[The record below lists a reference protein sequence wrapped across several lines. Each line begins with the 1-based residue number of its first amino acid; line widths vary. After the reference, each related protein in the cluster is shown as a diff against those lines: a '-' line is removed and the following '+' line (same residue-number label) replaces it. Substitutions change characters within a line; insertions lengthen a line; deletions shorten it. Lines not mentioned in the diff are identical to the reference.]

1 MEKQV
6 ANITSQKDEILGY
19 KSILEKS
26 DSDKTLNIFKLKNEL
41 NRERDYSKFIGNS
54 KEKLENEIR
63 DGGESG
69 MAGHGQGVRLFKKAE
84 GGRRKMKNGN
94 ADR

>member
-1 MEKQV
+1 MGKR
-6 ANITSQKDEILGY
+6 
-19 KSILEKS
+19 LEA
-26 DSDKTLNIFKLKNEL
+26 
-41 NRERDYSKFIGNS
+41 RGRGRRA

-69 MAGHGQGVRLFKKAE
+69 MAGHGQGERLFKKAE